1 MPITWNEARELDAK
15 LQRDREEAEKRRR
28 EWESLPILTRFP
40 VGSKAR
46 ITRAFDDERA
56 WGDTVTITADC
67 SFDIGEGNT
76 PAVCADHEVYGDC
89 GFIFTAEE
97 LEPLP

>member
-1 MPITWNEARELDAK
+1 MPITWNEARKLNADLLAK
-15 LQRDREEAEKRRR
+15 RGREA
-28 EWESLPILTRFP
+28 IMARFP

-46 ITRAFDDERA
+46 ITEEFYIDPRA

-67 SFDIGEGNT
+67 SFDVGEGFT
-76 PAVCADHEVYGDC
+76 PAVCANHEVYGDV
-89 GFIFTAEE
+89 GWIFTADE